1 MPDIRT
7 TLTALSERTIARE
20 VALRHDEARNRFP
33 LERNTVETFDE
44 FTGVVGGYYA
54 HHFRHVTGGASLS
67 ATEAAGRAKE
77 LLEQVLRRQGGDVSS
92 AFSDAH
98 LGINGGLRVILDQL
112 AEGLKYEFVERYIR
126 DVFDRQVA
134 PNAWEAK
141 VEIVRQFIQRCPEI
155 LSTAVD
161 VNTPERYAQNY
172 RDLIRSYVDGLQ
184 RASSMFRRL

>member
-7 TLTALSERTIARE
+7 VLTALAERTIARE

-33 LERNTVETFDE
+33 LERNTVGTFDE
-44 FTGVVGGYYA
+44 FTGIVGGYYA

-67 ATEAAGRAKE
+67 EREAAGRAKE

-112 AEGLKYEFVERYIR
+112 AEGLKIEFVERYIR
-126 DVFDRQVA
+126 DVFDRHVA
-134 PNAWEAK
+134 PNAWEDK
-141 VEIVRQFIQRCPEI
+141 VEIIRQFIQRCPES
-155 LSTAVD
+155 LSTAID
-161 VNTPERYAQNY
+161 VNTPERYAQNFQ
-172 RDLIRSYVDGLQ
+172 DLIRSYVDGLQ